1 MISRILV
8 PTDGSKPARK
18 SVEYAAELAK
28 QTGATLTLISVI
40 DKIHVIPRAIPVEKT
55 KRFLMEPVED
65 FLRKSCE
72 AYLEDAER
80 LCSNSGVKPRK
91 VIRTGH
97 PAEEIIK
104 EAQKSKVD
112 LIVIGSQGRNALKAA
127 VMGSVTFGIISK
139 ESRIPVLVVR
149 K

>member
-18 SVEYAAELAK
+18 AVEYAAGLAK

-40 DKIHVIPRAIPVEKT
+40 DKIYIIPKSIPVAKT
-55 KRFLMEPVED
+55 KRFLMEPIED

-72 AYLEDAER
+72 AYLEDAEK
-80 LCSNSGVKPRK
+80 LCSKSGVEAGK
-91 VIRTGH
+91 VIKTGH

-127 VMGSVTFGIISK
+127 FMGSVTFGIISK
-139 ESRIPVLVVR
+139 ESKIPVLVVR